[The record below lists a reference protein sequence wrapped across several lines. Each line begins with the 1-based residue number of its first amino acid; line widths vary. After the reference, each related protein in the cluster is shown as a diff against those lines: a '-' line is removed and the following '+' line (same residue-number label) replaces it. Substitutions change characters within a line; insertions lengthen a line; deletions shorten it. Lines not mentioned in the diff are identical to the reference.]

1 MSHMDR
7 IRAEHD
13 HALRVFLHALPDPLA
28 TLRDAL
34 DRLPEIQERE
44 RLWQAA
50 YDLEH
55 DPVCF
60 ECGEPLDD
68 KYQCPPCELAH
79 DLAQWEQ
86 KNEH

>member
-7 IRAEHD
+7 ICQEHD

-34 DRLPEIQERE
+34 DRLPEIRERE
-44 RLWQAA
+44 RLFQEA
-50 YDLEH
+50 YDLAH

-60 ECGEPLDD
+60 ECGEHLDD
-68 KYQCPPCELAH
+68 NYQCPPCELAH
-79 DLAQWEQ
+79 DLAIWEQ
-86 KNEH
+86 KQ